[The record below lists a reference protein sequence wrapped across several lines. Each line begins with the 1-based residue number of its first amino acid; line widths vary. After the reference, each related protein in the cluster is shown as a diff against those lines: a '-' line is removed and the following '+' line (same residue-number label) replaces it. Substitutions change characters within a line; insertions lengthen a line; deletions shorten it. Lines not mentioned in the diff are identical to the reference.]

1 MMILIF
7 NTHHRHRPLWRCVFL
22 WEIGCKDRVTMNNR
36 IEVKNET
43 RNQISRVGEG
53 PAAKLARLP
62 PLLMLANL
70 TLHSFLGQRQINF
83 YCSPFQSSER
93 AATDFRLVKKGLQT
107 IIVFNKKSLLKINS
121 VRHTMGTN
129 TIECFGAMEFK
140 SSSKSCSLMYS
151 EVGGL
156 NADETSN
163 SKKAHEN
170 GCHKVPKSQ
179 TFQSS
184 GAP

>member
-1 MMILIF
+1 
-7 NTHHRHRPLWRCVFL
+7 
-22 WEIGCKDRVTMNNR
+22 MNNR

-43 RNQISRVGEG
+43 RNQISSVGES

-121 VRHTMGTN
+121 VRHTTN
-129 TIECFGAMEFK
+129 THTHTHTIECFGAMEFK
-140 SSSKSCSLMYS
+140 SSSKSRSLMYR

-163 SKKAHEN
+163 SKKAHKN
-170 GCHKVPKSQ
+170 DCHKVPKSQ